1 MNSLG
6 ITDKSYQHLINA
18 ISNYPEIEQV
28 LVFGSR
34 AKGNY
39 KNGSDVDLAIK
50 GKHCNDAIVLNLSA
64 LLNEALPVPYKFDV
78 VLYDGISHAPLKQHI
93 DRVGKIFYDQNK
105 QVVLVEVGGD

>member
-1 MNSLG
+1 MNPLG

-18 ISNYPEIEQV
+18 IVNYPEIEQV

-50 GKHCNDAIVLNLSA
+50 GRHCNDTIALNLSA
-64 LLNEALPVPYKFDV
+64 VLNEQLPVPYKFDV
-78 VLYDGISHAPLKQHI
+78 VFYEGIEQTSLREHI
-93 DRVGKIFYDQNK
+93 DRVGKIFYQQNNE
-105 QVVLVEVGGD
+105 VVLNEAVGD

>member
-1 MNSLG
+1 MNPLG

-18 ISNYPEIEQV
+18 ISSYPEIEQV

-50 GKHCNDAIVLNLSA
+50 GKHCNDTIVLNLSA

-78 VLYDGISHAPLKQHI
+78 VLYEGISHAPLKEHI
-93 DRVGKIFYDQNK
+93 DRVGKIFYQQNMD
-105 QVVLVEVGGD
+105 VVLPEAVGD

>member
-1 MNSLG
+1 MNPLG

-50 GKHCNDAIVLNLSA
+50 GRHCNDTIALTHIAAKVPSNVKFWSFFKINPPSHSSLFVPPYEQEFFIAAIS
-64 LLNEALPVPYKFDV
+64 
-78 VLYDGISHAPLKQHI
+78 G
-93 DRVGKIFYDQNK
+93 
-105 QVVLVEVGGD
+105 